1 MTGKNKNDSR
11 SKLKY
16 PCGLRGEECK
26 TNTIQ
31 CAKCEKWYHQQCTE
45 VPPAIMAHLGK
56 VKGLF
61 WSCDACLG
69 TPIKDNS
76 ALSVLEQ
83 KVEIITEQITSLS
96 KTMNSLNPPTPM
108 HKHEDQQQ
116 VTKRSVRV
124 SGLPESTAKNIYE
137 RKSDDIQ
144 KLKTIIAD
152 IGVTDLKVNNIIRM
166 GKFSE
171 GRNRTLIVE
180 LPNIM
185 DVELL
190 VSKAIKA
197 KLGNVHQVYISPDLT
212 KEEREIEKKLLKKRR
227 ELIDSKEVE
236 RKDIKI
242 RNLTLYVKN
251 QKVDA

>member
-16 PCGLRGEECK
+16 PCGLCGEECK

-31 CAKCEKWYHQQCTE
+31 CAKCEKWNHQQCTE
-45 VPPAIMAHLGK
+45 VPPAIMAYLGK

-69 TPIKDNS
+69 TPIKDSS

-83 KVEIITEQITSLS
+83 KVEIITEQITNLS

-108 HKHEDQQQ
+108 HKHQDQQQ

-144 KLKTIIAD
+144 KIKTIVAD

-190 VSKAIKA
+190 VSKAIKG
-197 KLGNVHQVYISPDLT
+197 KLGNVHQVYNSPDLT

>member
-16 PCGLRGEECK
+16 PCGLCGEECK

-69 TPIKDNS
+69 TPIKDSS

-96 KTMNSLNPPTPM
+96 KTMNSLNPPTTM
-108 HKHEDQQQ
+108 HKHQDQQ
-116 VTKRSVRV
+116 TS
-124 SGLPESTAKNIYE
+124 YE
-137 RKSDDIQ
+137 KISKGFWTPWKHCQEYIRK
-144 KLKTIIAD
+144 
-152 IGVTDLKVNNIIRM
+152 
-166 GKFSE
+166 
-171 GRNRTLIVE
+171 
-180 LPNIM
+180 
-185 DVELL
+185 
-190 VSKAIKA
+190 
-197 KLGNVHQVYISPDLT
+197 
-212 KEEREIEKKLLKKRR
+212 KKRWYSKIENNCSRYRSYRPKSQQYNPYGQILWR
-227 ELIDSKEVE
+227 EK
-236 RKDIKI
+236 
-242 RNLTLYVKN
+242 
-251 QKVDA
+251 